1 MALKEIWLLPDG
13 WRNILVMTDRF
24 SSLRTLEKRALS
36 DYPVTR
42 WRFLNDLAAAKIA
55 ALTYHVAVENES
67 TDKTSF

>member
-1 MALKEIWLLPDG
+1 MA
-13 WRNILVMTDRF
+13 DRF

-55 ALTYHVAVENES
+55 ALTYHVAVEDQS
-67 TDKTSF
+67 TDKTSL